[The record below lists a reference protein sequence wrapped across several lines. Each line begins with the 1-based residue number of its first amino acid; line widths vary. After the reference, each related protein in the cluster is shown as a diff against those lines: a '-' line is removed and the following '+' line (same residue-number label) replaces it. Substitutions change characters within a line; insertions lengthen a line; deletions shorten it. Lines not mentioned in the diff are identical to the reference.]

1 MHVCKAGVT
10 HFHVLK
16 EVLRDENRGGGGG
29 GGKGA
34 KLNPCRVKKCP
45 VRQCRLILY
54 FLCLLTI
61 HELGRG
67 DKGN

>member
-29 GGKGA
+29 GGGGEGGKA
-34 KLNPCRVKKCP
+34 KPM
-45 VRQCRLILY
+45 Q
-54 FLCLLTI
+54 
-61 HELGRG
+61 G
-67 DKGN
+67 